1 VPGWRC
7 GQAGKNVEGRLV
19 RQGDAMETVSDSRP
33 LYERVG
39 GEIAALIDAGTYR
52 VGDRLPS
59 IRQLSS
65 KLSVSINTVM
75 QAYAVLEDRRVIQA
89 RPQSGYYVSPRVPEI
104 SAAPLSGR
112 QHIVPTG
119 VTCSDLCQQVIRN
132 MANRE
137 LLPLGSAVPSPQHLP
152 VAKLN
157 RIMAAALL
165 RFGDQGVSYMMP
177 PGSERLRTQIAKR
190 SLLAGFSVRPDQVL
204 ITSGC
209 VEAVQLALRATC
221 RAGDTIA
228 VESPFYFN
236 FLQLIAEMGLKALEI
251 PSTPREGISIE
262 ALGYAMENNRISACL
277 MIPNFSNPLG
287 SLMPDERKRE
297 LVQLLEGHDI
307 PLIEDDIYGDLSF
320 GAERPLAA
328 KSFDR
333 KGLVIYCSSFSKTL
347 APGYR
352 VGWAV
357 GGRFQPELERLKMM
371 SNLATSSP
379 PQLALAEFL
388 ATGGY
393 DHHLRA
399 IRRVYARNISLM
411 ADAVARCFPPGTRMT
426 LPTGSFMLW
435 VELPEG
441 SDSVRLYHRALEH
454 GIAITPGSIYS
465 LGAKYRNCIRLSSA
479 VWDERTQRGVETLGR
494 LAGEALG
501 HDLPAP
507 ARAGDQ
513 ADPVG

>member
-1 VPGWRC
+1 M
-7 GQAGKNVEGRLV
+7 AL
-19 RQGDAMETVSDSRP
+19 ETVSDSRP

-39 GEIAALIDAGTYR
+39 CEIVALIEGGTFR
-52 VGDRLPS
+52 VGERLPS

-89 RPQSGYYVSPRVPEI
+89 RPQSGYYVCPRAPEI
-104 SAAPLSGR
+104 TAKPLEPGQS
-112 QHIVPTG
+112 IVPTA
-119 VTCSDLCQQVIRN
+119 VTFSDLCQQVVCN
-132 MANRE
+132 TKNPD
-137 LLPLGSAVPSPQHLP
+137 LVPLGCAMPNPEHLP

-157 RIMAAALL
+157 RIMSAELR
-165 RFGDQGVSYMMP
+165 RFGAQSVSYMMP

-190 SLLAGFSVRPDQVL
+190 SILSGFSVRPDQVL

-209 VEAVQLALRATC
+209 VEAVHLALRATC

-262 ALGYAMENNRISACL
+262 ALSYAIENNRISACL
-277 MIPNFSNPLG
+277 VIPNFSNPLG

-297 LVQLLEGHDI
+297 LVHLLASHEI
-307 PLIEDDIYGDLSF
+307 PLIEDDIYGDLTF
-320 GAERPLAA
+320 GPERPIAA

-352 VGWAV
+352 VGWAI
-357 GGRFQPELERLKMM
+357 GGRFQPEMERLKMM
-371 SNLATSSP
+371 TNLATASP
-379 PQLALAEFL
+379 TQLAVAEFL

-399 IRRVYARNISLM
+399 IRRIYAKSISQM
-411 ADAVARCFPPGTRMT
+411 ADAVVRYFPEGTRMT
-426 LPTGSFMLW
+426 RPGGSYMLW
-435 VELPEG
+435 IEMSEG
-441 SDSVRLYHRALEH
+441 TDSVKLFNLARDHS
-454 GIAITPGSIYS
+454 ISITPGSIFS
-465 LGAKYRNCIRLSSA
+465 LSDKYRNYIRLSSA
-479 VWDERTQRGVETLGR
+479 FWDERAQRGVETLGR
-494 LAGEALG
+494 LAKEAI
-501 HDLPAP
+501 
-507 ARAGDQ
+507 
-513 ADPVG
+513 